1 MPSCPS
7 IRPFLDISA
16 NLGKLFHSN
25 LPGWDPTNIILPEI
39 VKLVKPFKL
48 NKPCNCLW

>member
-25 LPGWDPTNIILPEI
+25 LPGWVGSNEHNTPGPSNLTNPVI
-39 VKLVKPFKL
+39 VCGEGK
-48 NKPCNCLW
+48 